1 MADNDKKKI
10 CVLFGAGAEVCYG
23 LSDGGTFTVNTLL
36 RKREELYEQ
45 LDKIIYKDINI
56 EEFAGKYKKNF
67 LFRKDSTSFKK
78 IFKNTVR
85 KYYSLG
91 DVEDNDVCEKILELY
106 NEEKENDKIS
116 ANNTKTGKEKDEIK
130 KAKDKI
136 EKTDDIKEKA
146 NKIIEF
152 FYKDIIIDL
161 DAMTNDNNVNKN
173 NIYTKLKDYFV
184 YDGAVEQKF
193 SNIINPKEKS
203 SNAFWG
209 LVNYFWSAYMEILI
223 PIVKNSPK
231 YSKNEKFEKNK
242 YEFILNNLKE
252 ITEYI
257 YDDIGDFIHN
267 YSYKKDGEYY
277 DIIHK
282 SLEPCYVITTNYTP
296 FVEHYFKNNIAFL
309 AGRLCEFE
317 YPRKLCITDI
327 CKNPLDWSE
336 LFFPFMMTQAPI
348 KPIIV
353 PEQIKEYN
361 KALEFLNE
369 CDVLIII
376 GYSMSEMDNHI
387 NAMIRKFITNKNKK
401 MIYCEFWDKEKT
413 NEKFNENDVIKRIRK
428 CLRVETA
435 NNIFIIKNEGN
446 ANNLIDNIKL
456 NL

>member
-45 LDKIIYKDINI
+45 LDKIIYKDKNI
-56 EEFAGKYKKNF
+56 EKFADKYKKIF

-91 DVEDNDVCEKILELY
+91 DVGDEDVCKKIIELY
-106 NEEKENDKIS
+106 DKEKENDQIS
-116 ANNTKTGKEKDEIK
+116 ANNTKTEKEKDEI
-130 KAKDKI
+130 
-136 EKTDDIKEKA
+136 EKTDNIKEKA

-152 FYKDIIIDL
+152 FYRYIIIDL
-161 DAMTNDNNVNKN
+161 DATTNDDNDNKN

-203 SNAFWG
+203 SNTFWG

-223 PIVKNSPK
+223 PIIINSPK
-231 YSKNEKFEKNK
+231 YSENKEFEKNK
-242 YEFILNNLKE
+242 YEFILNNLEK

-257 YDDIGDFIHN
+257 YDDKGDFIHK
-267 YSYKKDGEYY
+267 YSCKKDDEYY

-296 FVEHYFKNNIAFL
+296 FIEHYFKNNIAFL

-387 NAMIRKFITNKNKK
+387 NAMIRNFITDKNKK
-401 MIYCEFWDKEKT
+401 MIYCAFWN
-413 NEKFNENDVIKRIRK
+413 NEKFNEKFNEYDVMKRIK
-428 CLRVETA
+428 KQLRIET
-435 NNIFIIKNEGN
+435 NNICIIKNEGN
-446 ANNLIDNIKL
+446 INNLIDNIKL